1 MKNLLESSIY
11 ENVMKEMTQIRTYRW
26 DDNTTAS
33 IIFSTLEGMAD
44 FLGKKKSKD
53 NPVAVVILD
62 KNGGFHFGASVEF
75 DKEAESEEGSWS
87 LNYTFKESDIDAT
100 NTTVYKIPESKE
112 ADKCLVDAAFKSY
125 GMRYTFMDNDDKT
138 VQNDGSPNELITT
151 VFDIIRD
158 YMKANVTIDPQ
169 LDITNYCVMT
179 ARADGTDVAIGI
191 EPDAKLKQHVK
202 DDKENA

>member
-1 MKNLLESSIY
+1 
-11 ENVMKEMTQIRTYRW
+11 
-26 DDNTTAS
+26 
-33 IIFSTLEGMAD
+33 
-44 FLGKKKSKD
+44 
-53 NPVAVVILD
+53 
-62 KNGGFHFGASVEF
+62 
-75 DKEAESEEGSWS
+75 
-87 LNYTFKESDIDAT
+87 
-100 NTTVYKIPESKE
+100 
-112 ADKCLVDAAFKSY
+112 
-125 GMRYTFMDNDDKT
+125 MDNDDKT